1 VLNPPETAAVL
12 LAVLAVGA
20 IEILRAATSQRLAA
34 VKAQLSAIVAA
45 CNDGVLWIDAHGNV
59 RSCNQAASQIFGCT
73 TDELVGKR
81 IYSVIPSLSLESPK
95 HRFMECLRRCAV
107 LDLPERME
115 TFGIDPADNPF
126 PISLVIKH
134 AKTDGATRHV
144 ILVRDDTR
152 RNLAQQE
159 LQRYA
164 DQLLMTKHAL
174 EQHNSRLEAT
184 VTSRTEELCRAKEA
198 AELANEAKSAFLAN
212 MSHELRTPLHGI
224 LSFSRFGQ
232 TRISKYSKEKL
243 AQYFETIETCGKTL
257 LHLVNQV
264 LDIAKLESGTIV
276 LDKHPCELPEIVAE
290 VGREFQAMAE
300 DKGVSIQ
307 VHAPEASLRV
317 FADRERLA
325 QVVRNL
331 FANAL
336 KVSPSGS
343 FVSVAIESSEQWLN
357 VRVVDQGPG
366 IPMNELE
373 RIFEKFVQSSRTNTG
388 AGGTGLGLAICREVI
403 SHHEGRIWAENVQPN
418 GAAVCFKLPRID
430 PKLDVPAQPSETD
443 ELSWEPSGEC
453 APVSFI
459 STPLQSEVQ
468 ACLQI
473 AAS

>member
-1 VLNPPETAAVL
+1 MLNSPETAAVL
-12 LAVLAVGA
+12 LAVLVVGA
-20 IEILRAATSQRLAA
+20 IEIQRAAMSQRTST

-45 CNDGVLWIDAHGNV
+45 CNDGVLWIDSQGKV
-59 RSCNQAASQIFGCT
+59 RSCNQAAAQIFGCT
-73 TDELVGKR
+73 TDELVGRR

-95 HRFMECLRRCAV
+95 RRFMDCLRRCTV

-115 TFGIDPADNPF
+115 TFGIDRDDNPF
-126 PISLVIKH
+126 PVSLVIKH
-134 AKTDGATRHV
+134 AKARRKSRHV
-144 ILVRDDTR
+144 IVVRDDTR

-164 DQLLMTKHAL
+164 DQLLMTKRAL

-232 TRISKYSKEKL
+232 RRISQYSEEKL
-243 AQYFETIETCGKTL
+243 AQYFENIETCGKTL
-257 LHLVNQV
+257 LHLVNQL
-264 LDIAKLESGTIV
+264 LDIAKLESGTVV
-276 LDKHPCELPEIVAE
+276 LDKHRCKLSDVVSE
-290 VGREFQAMAE
+290 VVREFHATAE
-300 DKGVSIQ
+300 EKGVSIEI
-307 VHAPEASLRV
+307 HAPNASLFV
-317 FADRERLA
+317 LADRERLA

-331 FANAL
+331 LANGL

-343 FVSVAIESSEQWLN
+343 LINIHIESSDKWVT

-366 IPMNELE
+366 IPANELE
-373 RIFEKFVQSSRTNTG
+373 RIFEKFVQSTRTNTG

-403 SHHEGRIWAENVQPN
+403 AHHAGRIWAENVTPH
-418 GAAVCFKLPRID
+418 GAAVCFELPRIASQMD
-430 PKLDVPAQPSETD
+430 IPPQQNESDGLT
-443 ELSWEPSGEC
+443 WEPSSQR
-453 APVSFI
+453 APVSYTT
-459 STPLQSEVQ
+459 TPILSEEQ
-468 ACLQI
+468 ACLQV